1 MGKNKDK
8 IKELEKICQEMD
20 IVIKKQQTQIR
31 EIQTEI
37 KKLKVKQE
45 QAELDSYY
53 NNIEPKLAPPRTVR
67 FG

>member
-20 IVIKKQQTQIR
+20 IVIKKQQVQIK

-53 NNIEPKLAPPRTVR
+53 NNIEPKLAPPRTAR

>member
-8 IKELEKICQEMD
+8 IRELEKICQEMD
-20 IVIKKQQTQIR
+20 IVIKKQQVQIR
-31 EIQTEI
+31 ELQTEI

-53 NNIEPKLAPPRTVR
+53 NSIEPKLAPPIKVSY
-67 FG
+67 G